1 MDEMLA
7 MALAHLRGIWRYRW
21 VALVVAWVVSLAGW
35 AYVSQMPDQY
45 QASAQVHVDTESVLR
60 PLMSGLAVEPNVQQ
74 RVDMLTR
81 TLLTRPTLEK
91 VARETDMHLRAT
103 TEAQMNAVIE
113 GLRSNL
119 SIQQAGGPRRGR
131 DAVNVYTVAYTAEN
145 PRQAYAVVQSLLNQF
160 VEGFLGDARVG
171 SDVAQRFLDQQI
183 RDYEQRLEAAEQRLA
198 DFRRQNA
205 GLLPGERG
213 DYYQRLQRAQ
223 DELRQTELE
232 LREAVNRRDE
242 LQRQLASGTVNTGS
256 SVSLTPTLDTRIQNI
271 QTRLDD
277 LSLAYTDRHPDITA
291 LRRTLEDLEQQRNE
305 ALEMFR
311 QGTRTDASALEQ
323 NPVFQQM
330 RMGLSQ
336 AQVEVSALEVRA
348 AEHRSRIAELQRL
361 VDTVPQIEA
370 ELKRLDRDYNVNQQQ
385 FAELL
390 QRREQAALSQSLED
404 RGERVQFRVIEP
416 ARVPLRA
423 SGPDRLRLSA
433 TVLVLGFLA
442 GGGVAFVIAQVRPM
456 FYDRRVL
463 SAVTG
468 FPVLGT
474 VSLSR
479 NAPRRFRER
488 LEIIAF
494 MTISAALLLV
504 FGAVIATGG
513 LDLAMITE
521 VFR

>member
-1 MDEMLA
+1 MDEILA
-7 MALAHLRGIWRYRW
+7 QVLGYLRGIWHYRW
-21 VALVVAWVVSLAGW
+21 VALVAAWVVSLAGW

-119 SIQQAGGPRRGR
+119 NIQALGR
-131 DAVNVYTVAYTAEN
+131 QNNLYRIAYSSED
-145 PRQAYAVVQSLLNQF
+145 PRQSYAVVQSLLNQF
-160 VEGFLGDARVG
+160 VEGFLGDARVD
-171 SDVAQRFLDQQI
+171 SDAAQRFLDQQI
-183 RDYEQRLEAAEQRLA
+183 REYEQRLEAAEQRLA

-205 GLLPGERG
+205 GLLPGDRG

-223 DELRQTELE
+223 EELRQTELE
-232 LREAVNRRDE
+232 LREAANRRNE
-242 LQRQLASGTVNTGS
+242 IQRQLASGTVNTGS
-256 SVSLTPTLDTRIQNI
+256 SVSLTPTLDTRIESVQK
-271 QTRLDD
+271 RLDD

-291 LRRTLEDLEQQRNE
+291 LRRTLEDLEQQRTE

-311 QGTRTDASALEQ
+311 QGLRTDASALEQ
-323 NPVFQQM
+323 NPVYQQM

-336 AQVEVSALEVRA
+336 AQVEASALEVRA
-348 AEHRSRIAELQRL
+348 AEHRSRIAELQGL

-370 ELKRLDRDYNVNQQQ
+370 ELKRLDRDYAVNQQQ
-385 FAELL
+385 YAELL
-390 QRREQAALSQSLED
+390 QRRERAALSQSLED
-404 RGERVQFRVIEP
+404 RGDRVQFRVIEP
-416 ARVPLRA
+416 ARVPLQA

-433 TVLVLGFLA
+433 AVLVLGFLA
-442 GGGVAFVIAQVRPM
+442 GGGVAFVLAQVRPM
-456 FYDRRVL
+456 FDDRRVL

-474 VSLSR
+474 VSLAR

-494 MTISAALLLV
+494 MTFSAALLVV
-504 FGAVIATGG
+504 FGMAVATGG
-513 LDLAMITE
+513 IDLAMIAE

>member
-1 MDEMLA
+1 MDEILA
-7 MALAHLRGIWRYRW
+7 QALGYLRGIWRYRW
-21 VALVVAWVVSLAGW
+21 VALVVAWVVAVAGW
-35 AYVSQMPDQY
+35 VHVSQMPDQY

-74 RVDMLTR
+74 RVDMMTR
-81 TLLTRPTLEK
+81 TLLTRPTLEM

-119 SIQQAGGPRRGR
+119 NIQALGR
-131 DAVNVYTVAYTAEN
+131 QNNLYRISYVSND

-160 VEGFLGDARVG
+160 VEGFLGDTRV
-171 SDVAQRFLDQQI
+171 DRDAAQRFLDQQI
-183 RDYEQRLEAAEQRLA
+183 RDYERRLEAAEQRLA

-205 GLLPGERG
+205 GLLPGDRG

-223 DELRQTELE
+223 EELRQTELE

-242 LQRQLASGTVNTGS
+242 IQRQLASGTVNTGS
-256 SVSLTPTLDTRIQNI
+256 SVSLTPTLDTRIENAQR
-271 QTRLDD
+271 RLDE
-277 LSLAYTDRHPDITA
+277 LSLAYTDRHPDIAA

-305 ALEMFR
+305 ALDMFQ
-311 QGTRTDASALEQ
+311 QGLRTDASALEQ
-323 NPVFQQM
+323 NPVYQQM
-330 RMGLSQ
+330 RMTLSQ
-336 AQVEVSALEVRA
+336 VQVEVSSLEVRA
-348 AEHRSRIAELQRL
+348 AEHRRRIAELQGL

-370 ELKRLDRDYNVNQQQ
+370 ELKRLDRDYDVNQRQ

-390 QRREQAALSQSLED
+390 QRRERAAMSQSLED
-404 RGERVQFRVIEP
+404 RGDRVQFRVIEP
-416 ARVPLRA
+416 ARVPLSP
-423 SGPDRLRLSA
+423 SGPDRFRLSTA
-433 TVLVLGFLA
+433 VLFLGLLA
-442 GGGVAFVIAQVRPM
+442 GGGVSFLLSQVRPM

-488 LEIIAF
+488 LEISAF
-494 MTISAALLLV
+494 MTISAALLLA
-504 FGAVIATGG
+504 FGVVIASGG

>member
-1 MDEMLA
+1 MDEILA
-7 MALAHLRGIWRYRW
+7 QVLGYLRGIWRYRW
-21 VALVVAWVVSLAGW
+21 VALVVAWVVAVAGW
-35 AYVSQMPDQY
+35 VHVSQMPDQY
-45 QASAQVHVDTESVLR
+45 QASAQVHDDTESVLR

-74 RVDMLTR
+74 RVDMMTR
-81 TLLTRPTLEK
+81 TLLTRPTLEM

-119 SIQQAGGPRRGR
+119 NIQALGR
-131 DAVNVYTVAYTAEN
+131 QNNLYRISYASND

-160 VEGFLGDARVG
+160 VEGFLGDTRV
-171 SDVAQRFLDQQI
+171 DRDAAQRFLDQQI

-205 GLLPGERG
+205 GLLPGDRG

-223 DELRQTELE
+223 EELRQTELE

-242 LQRQLASGTVNTGS
+242 IQRQLASGTVNTGS
-256 SVSLTPTLDTRIQNI
+256 SVSLTPTLDTRIENAQR
-271 QTRLDD
+271 RLDE
-277 LSLAYTDRHPDITA
+277 LSLAYTDRHPDIAA

-305 ALEMFR
+305 ALDMFQ
-311 QGTRTDASALEQ
+311 QGLRTDASALEQ
-323 NPVFQQM
+323 NPVYQQM
-330 RMGLSQ
+330 RMTLSQ
-336 AQVEVSALEVRA
+336 VQVEVSSLEVRA
-348 AEHRSRIAELQRL
+348 AEHRRRIAELQGL

-370 ELKRLDRDYNVNQQQ
+370 ELKRLDRDYDVNQRQ

-390 QRREQAALSQSLED
+390 QRRERAAMSQSLED
-404 RGERVQFRVIEP
+404 RGDRVQFRVIEP
-416 ARVPLRA
+416 ARVPLSP
-423 SGPDRLRLSA
+423 SGPDRFRLSTA
-433 TVLVLGFLA
+433 VLFLGLLA
-442 GGGVAFVIAQVRPM
+442 GGGVSFLLSQVRPM

-488 LEIIAF
+488 LEISAF
-494 MTISAALLLV
+494 MTISAALLLA
-504 FGAVIATGG
+504 FGVVIASGG

>member
-7 MALAHLRGIWRYRW
+7 QALGYLRGIWRYRW
-21 VALVVAWVVSLAGW
+21 VALLVAWVVAVAGW
-35 AYVSQMPDQY
+35 VHVSQMPDQY
-45 QASAQVHVDTESVLR
+45 QASAQVHVDTDSVLR
-60 PLMSGLAVEPNVQQ
+60 PLMTGLAVEPNVQQ
-74 RVDMLTR
+74 RVDMMTR
-81 TLLTRPTLEK
+81 TLLTRPTLET

-103 TEAQMNAVIE
+103 TEAQMNAVIA
-113 GLRSNL
+113 GLRTNL
-119 SIQQAGGPRRGR
+119 SIQQAGGQRRGR
-131 DAVNVYTVAYTAEN
+131 DAANVYTVAYTAED

-160 VEGFLGDARVG
+160 VEGFLGDTRV
-171 SDVAQRFLDQQI
+171 DRDTAQRFLDQQI
-183 RDYEQRLEAAEQRLA
+183 REYEQRLEAAEQRLA

-205 GLLPGERG
+205 GLLPGDRG

-223 DELRQTELE
+223 EELRQTELE

-242 LQRQLASGTVNTGS
+242 IQRQLASGTVNTGS
-256 SVSLTPTLDTRIQNI
+256 SVSLTPTLDTRIDNV
-271 QTRLDD
+271 QTRLDE
-277 LSLAYTDRHPDITA
+277 LSLSFTDRHPDIAA

-305 ALEMFR
+305 ALEMFQ
-311 QGTRTDASALEQ
+311 QGLRTDASALEQ
-323 NPVFQQM
+323 NPVYQQM
-330 RMGLSQ
+330 RMTLSQ
-336 AQVEVSALEVRA
+336 VQVEVSSLEVRA
-348 AEHRSRIAELQRL
+348 AEHRRRIDELQGL

-390 QRREQAALSQSLED
+390 QRRERAAMSQSLED
-404 RGERVQFRVIEP
+404 RGDRVQFRVIEP
-416 ARVPLRA
+416 ARVPLSP
-423 SGPDRLRLSA
+423 SGPDRFRLSTA
-433 TVLVLGFLA
+433 VLFLGLLA
-442 GGGVAFVIAQVRPM
+442 GGGVSFLLSQVRPM

-488 LEIIAF
+488 LEISAF
-494 MTISAALLLV
+494 MTISAALLLA
-504 FGAVIATGG
+504 FGVVIASGG
-513 LDLAMITE
+513 LDLALITE